1 LKQARTQVKDL
12 LSEKL
17 DQLHA
22 VAAALLD
29 HETLTA
35 AQIKVCTSVCQRLA
49 MEPQLVRSIPINGSS
64 SIAVLMILMDKLQ
77 DMTWCHS

>member
-1 LKQARTQVKDL
+1 VKDL

-35 AQIKVCTSVCQRLA
+35 AQIKVCTSVCQWLA
-49 MEPQLVRSIPINGSS
+49 MDLSLFAPFLSMAGY
-64 SIAVLMILMDKLQ
+64 
-77 DMTWCHS
+77 